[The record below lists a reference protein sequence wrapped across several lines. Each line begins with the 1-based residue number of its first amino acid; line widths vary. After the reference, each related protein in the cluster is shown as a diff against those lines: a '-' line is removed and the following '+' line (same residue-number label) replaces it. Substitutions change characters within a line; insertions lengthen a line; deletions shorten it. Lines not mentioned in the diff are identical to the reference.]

1 MGNYNCILANCI
13 QLNGAIIITD
23 FGALLLLGRT
33 IRMKT
38 LSSVRV
44 SESGG
49 LAIAGYWPPLS
60 AGHGYSDGQRNLVTY
75 LIS

>member
-49 LAIAGYWPPLS
+49 LPIAAAARRYQQGMDTVTDNAI
-60 AGHGYSDGQRNLVTY
+60 
-75 LIS
+75 